1 GKHKKVCQDVFKHI
15 SKDPIFSK
23 STATTCAKHF
33 KYHVSKDKPVADE
46 IAALEGAIG
55 HLEEGGN
62 LFEGFYDEENVPHPS
77 ILHDIEEL
85 FEIEKPEVETIAN
98 ELVTTKLLPIWK
110 ERLPPLQ
117 QLQQQLQQ
125 LQEPLKKFLG
135 SPSRSRNL
143 SEISSYK
150 HVLDAKSHYRSENIY
165 SAFRAD
171 SSKAVEETIEYFI
184 ANSLPLNLFSWL
196 RFLQDYH
203 PVTYITDFTLLLN
216 CCWTLATDAKTK
228 STRESQDNATFTSL
242 QKSIEEFATAM
253 MEYRALLPIIMNDSK
268 ELELQH
274 LASTGIFQKVLQEIS
289 AQLNIMTTYKV
300 EVFIF
305 VVHMF
310 TFSYTTYHFK
320 FANEPADILNSYRYM
335 AATILNCLLALLFLL
350 REFYQYSAMKSRDL
364 ASNYTGDPW
373 NYVDVISSLLSLAVT
388 VYYFVAGSTSLY
400 DHLASVSS
408 LFLWLKFLGL
418 IKAISQQIATFTLML
433 TTIFKDMKSFMI
445 VLLVVVFGFGHA
457 IFLMEAVYLPTAK
470 DYEDKLDDCQ
480 IEDSVVCGND
490 LFETMNNDK
499 SFNTAI
505 NAFQTLYAMV
515 LGDFNV
521 EIFTSPYSRLL
532 GQGFMFAVVVCMLN
546 VLIAI
551 VGDSYEAAM
560 TKSTEL
566 YWRAQFELITEIS
579 TTFKNLAKKS
589 KKLLDVVAKKSKKLL
604 DVVEKLHD
612 SMIKLISFMFSS
624 NDEHQRELEQ
634 TTYPVFLGKAVKGVF
649 FLPMLAILLVELII
663 ILIFVLPMKWL
674 LKLFVLVPTTS
685 TSTNSNNI
693 STMMT
698 TIFYEDTNKSDW
710 GGRVLD
716 ISRRINERTK
726 LESERVLSELD
737 ENSERV
743 MAELRTEN
751 DEAKKQVAMLKSEL
765 DSVSKSVAGIKAAQ
779 ENNTKFQTEA
789 TSLLMQLLAQTKPE

>member
-1 GKHKKVCQDVFKHI
+1 MSQ
-15 SKDPIFSK
+15 FS
-23 STATTCAKHF
+23 
-33 KYHVSKDKPVADE
+33 
-46 IAALEGAIG
+46 
-55 HLEEGGN
+55 
-62 LFEGFYDEENVPHPS
+62 
-77 ILHDIEEL
+77 
-85 FEIEKPEVETIAN
+85 
-98 ELVTTKLLPIWK
+98 
-110 ERLPPLQ
+110 
-117 QLQQQLQQ
+117 LQQQTLN
-125 LQEPLKKFLG
+125 LTPFTCH
-135 SPSRSRNL
+135 SRSLNL
-143 SEISSYK
+143 SVISSYK
-150 HVLDAKSHYRSENIY
+150 HIFDAKSHYRSENIY

-196 RFLQDYH
+196 RFLKEHH
-203 PVTYITDFTLLLN
+203 PDTYIADFTLLLN

-253 MEYRALLPIIMNDSK
+253 MENRTILPIIMSDSK

-274 LASTGIFQKVLQEIS
+274 LASTGIFQKVLLEIS
-289 AQLNIMTTYKV
+289 DQLNIMTTYKV

-350 REFYQYSAMKSRDL
+350 REFYQYSAMKLIVIKKSNTRDL

-373 NYVDVISSLLSLAVT
+373 NYIDVISSFLSLAVT
-388 VYYFVAGSTSLY
+388 IYYFVAGSTSLY
-400 DHLASVSS
+400 DHLASVAS

-566 YWRAQFELITEIS
+566 HWRAQFELITEIS

-589 KKLLDVVAKKSKKLL
+589 KKILDF
-604 DVVEKLHD
+604 VEKLHD

-634 TTYPVFLGKAVKGVF
+634 TTYPVFLGKVLRGVF

-674 LKLFVLVPTTS
+674 LKLLVIVPTSIVPTT
-685 TSTNSNNI
+685 TNNNSNK
-693 STMMT
+693 TMMT
-698 TIFYEDTNKSDW
+698 TIVYEDTNKSDW

>member
-1 GKHKKVCQDVFKHI
+1 M
-15 SKDPIFSK
+15 S
-23 STATTCAKHF
+23 
-33 KYHVSKDKPVADE
+33 
-46 IAALEGAIG
+46 
-55 HLEEGGN
+55 
-62 LFEGFYDEENVPHPS
+62 
-77 ILHDIEEL
+77 
-85 FEIEKPEVETIAN
+85 
-98 ELVTTKLLPIWK
+98 
-110 ERLPPLQ
+110 
-117 QLQQQLQQ
+117 
-125 LQEPLKKFLG
+125 
-135 SPSRSRNL
+135 
-143 SEISSYK
+143 
-150 HVLDAKSHYRSENIY
+150 
-165 SAFRAD
+165 
-171 SSKAVEETIEYFI
+171 
-184 ANSLPLNLFSWL
+184 
-196 RFLQDYH
+196 
-203 PVTYITDFTLLLN
+203 
-216 CCWTLATDAKTK
+216 
-228 STRESQDNATFTSL
+228 
-242 QKSIEEFATAM
+242 
-253 MEYRALLPIIMNDSK
+253 DSK

-274 LASTGIFQKVLQEIS
+274 LASTGIFQKVLLEIS

-310 TFSYTTYHFK
+310 TFSYTTYLFK

-373 NYVDVISSLLSLAVT
+373 NYIDVISSFLSLAVT
-388 VYYFVAGSTSLY
+388 IYYFVAGSTSLY
-400 DHLASVSS
+400 DHLASVAS

-433 TTIFKDMKSFMI
+433 TTIFKDMQSFMI

-566 YWRAQFELITEIS
+566 HWRAQFELITEIS

-589 KKLLDVVAKKSKKLL
+589 KKILDF
-604 DVVEKLHD
+604 VEKLHD

-674 LKLFVLVPTTS
+674 LKLFVIVPTTS
-685 TSTNSNNI
+685 TTNSNNN
-693 STMMT
+693 STMKT
-698 TIFYEDTNKSDW
+698 TIVYEDTNKSDW

-726 LESERVLSELD
+726 IE
-737 ENSERV
+737 SERV
-743 MAELRTEN
+743 MAELRSEN
-751 DEAKKQVAMLKSEL
+751 DEAHASSAALKAEL
-765 DSVSKSVAGIKAAQ
+765 ESVRSSQAESKAEL
-779 ENNTKFQTEA
+779 ENVRSSQAE
-789 TSLLMQLLAQTKPE
+789 TSKTLEKMMNLLQLLEGSKREMEGGKEEEEEEEEGKDNVERA

>member
-1 GKHKKVCQDVFKHI
+1 MLKTEK
-15 SKDPIFSK
+15 P
-23 STATTCAKHF
+23 
-33 KYHVSKDKPVADE
+33 KDK
-46 IAALEGAIG
+46 
-55 HLEEGGN
+55 
-62 LFEGFYDEENVPHPS
+62 
-77 ILHDIEEL
+77 
-85 FEIEKPEVETIAN
+85 TIAN

-110 ERLPPLQ
+110 ERLPPLP
-117 QLQQQLQQ
+117 QQLQQ
-125 LQEPLKKFLG
+125 LQEQRKKLLD
-135 SPSRSRNL
+135 ST
-143 SEISSYK
+143 SYK
-150 HVLDAKSHYRSENIY
+150 HIFDAKSHYRSENIY

-196 RFLQDYH
+196 RFLKEHH

-253 MEYRALLPIIMNDSK
+253 MEYRSLLPIIMNDSK

-274 LASTGIFQKVLQEIS
+274 LASTGIFQKVLLEIS
-289 AQLNIMTTYKV
+289 AQLKIMTIYKV

-310 TFSYTTYHFK
+310 TFSYTTYNFK

-373 NYVDVISSLLSLAVT
+373 NYIDVISSFLSLAVT
-388 VYYFVAGSTSLY
+388 IYYFVAGSTSLY
-400 DHLASVSS
+400 DHLASVAS

-433 TTIFKDMKSFMI
+433 TTIFNDMKSFMI

-566 YWRAQFELITEIS
+566 HWRAQFELITEIS

-589 KKLLDVVAKKSKKLL
+589 KKILDF
-604 DVVEKLHD
+604 VEKLHD

-624 NDEHQRELEQ
+624 DDEHQRELEQ
-634 TTYPVFLGKAVKGVF
+634 TTYPVFLGKALKGIF
-649 FLPMLAILLVELII
+649 FLPMLAILLVELIF

-674 LKLFVLVPTTS
+674 LKLFVIVPTTS
-685 TSTNSNNI
+685 TTNSNNN

-698 TIFYEDTNKSDW
+698 TIVYEDTNKSDW

-726 LESERVLSELD
+726 LESERVLSEL
-737 ENSERV
+737 EESSERV
-743 MAELRTEN
+743 
-751 DEAKKQVAMLKSEL
+751 KSEL
-765 DSVSKSVAGIKAAQ
+765 EESSERVVAKLRLENEKSNQLIAKLEKEMKEGQ
-779 ENNTKFQTEA
+779 EANTKFQADTTA
-789 TSLLMQLLAQTKPE
+789 VLKQLLDQTKSNV